1 MKARL
6 YALACHNDPLIHAA
20 TATGAMVGL
29 CGTFVRF
36 GWYRRDIAVTCLR
49 CLGAL

>member
-6 YALACHNDPLIHAA
+6 YALTRKGDPLVHGG
-20 TATGAMVGL
+20 TFDGALVAR
-29 CGTFVRF
+29 CGTYVSY
-36 GWYRRDIAVTCLR
+36 GQVRRDIAVTCLR